1 MFRNELIIRKTNRNH
16 MKKTYFI
23 LFLLLYTVCMAAA
36 TKDNN
41 VTIVLHLDKYI
52 RGVKQ
57 ELYCYNENNDELI
70 SLDSVTVEPNKD
82 TCRLHAYVP
91 DESKV
96 YILFSKRG
104 PLPLEVVAIPNDTL
118 EVTITQADDQ
128 PGLYRKPMIKGSAHQ
143 QELIDLWNKLM
154 GEYREK
160 DCTELFASYI
170 NHSESPV
177 VIDLCLTLSQGKMEP
192 FVWQKEVKI
201 AQARFPKYGAFKK
214 YLTER
219 QINKIESPEAIAFY
233 KIKGRV
239 IDNRYN
245 DLMDKK

>member
-1 MFRNELIIRKTNRNH
+1 
-16 MKKTYFI
+16 
-23 LFLLLYTVCMAAA
+23 MAAA

-57 ELYCYNENNDELI
+57 ELYCYNENNDEFI